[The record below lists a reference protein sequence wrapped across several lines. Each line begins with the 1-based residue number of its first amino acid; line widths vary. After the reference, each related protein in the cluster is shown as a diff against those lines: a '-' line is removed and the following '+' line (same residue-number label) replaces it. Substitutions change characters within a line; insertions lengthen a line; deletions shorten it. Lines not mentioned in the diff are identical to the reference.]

1 VSSGASRTA
10 LGDAAGSRSQ
20 LYSLVALIAVI
31 VTLAFLRPI
40 LALFPTATLGALVV
54 YSAVRLVDVGE
65 LRRLA
70 RFRRSEL
77 LLAVAATVGV
87 LTVDLVYGVLLTVG
101 LSVAEMLAR
110 VARPHDTILG
120 RVPGLAGMHDIDDY
134 PDAEQIPGL
143 LIYRY
148 DSPLFFANAE
158 DFKRRALAA
167 VDIHGDDVKWFVLNM
182 EANVEVDIT
191 ALDALESLRATLADR
206 GIVVA
211 LARVKQDLLKELEAY
226 SLVERIG
233 ASIFIPRCRR
243 RSRPTRRGVRETRR
257 RTPEFPAAHRWA
269 PGGLPGFS
277 TAFAV
282 HDPGEVDGATHRDHT
297 E

>member
-143 LIYRY
+143 LIYR
-148 DSPLFFANAE
+148 
-158 DFKRRALAA
+158 
-167 VDIHGDDVKWFVLNM
+167 
-182 EANVEVDIT
+182 
-191 ALDALESLRATLADR
+191 
-206 GIVVA
+206 
-211 LARVKQDLLKELEAY
+211 
-226 SLVERIG
+226 
-233 ASIFIPRCRR
+233 
-243 RSRPTRRGVRETRR
+243 
-257 RTPEFPAAHRWA
+257 
-269 PGGLPGFS
+269 
-277 TAFAV
+277 
-282 HDPGEVDGATHRDHT
+282 
-297 E
+297 